1 MFLENVFMICHPGA
15 AQCALHTPV
24 DYTPAWIPVGILLVA
39 VVIGLVVGLAQR
51 RQEHPGR

>member
-1 MFLENVFMICHPGA
+1 MFLTNVYMLCFPGA
-15 AQCALHTPV
+15 AQCALGEKV

-51 RQEHPGR
+51 RQQ

>member
-39 VVIGLVVGLAQR
+39 VVIGLIVGLAPR
-51 RQEHPGR
+51 RRA